1 MCPPPLTI
9 CLIIEGQEW
18 SLKNHDFEKIL
29 RASTCFPSGFPEAMT
44 LKIQDLHDMDQKL
57 HAIDQHV
64 PEGNLEI

>member
-1 MCPPPLTI
+1 MPPPLTI

-18 SLKNHDFEKIL
+18 SLKNHDFEKNL

-44 LKIQDLHDMDQKL
+44 LKIQDLHDMDEKL